1 MAYELN
7 IQPRGEYLHAIVSGD
22 NTRDNVARYLHEL
35 RRECISRN
43 CARLLI
49 EERLAGARLPLVD
62 VFQVV
67 VEESERAAGLFQ
79 AIAYVDVNAGGDLMK
94 FAESLAVERGI
105 PVRLFATVAEAE
117 RWLTRASR

>member
-22 NTRDNVARYLHEL
+22 NTRDNVARYLREL
-35 RRECISRN
+35 RRECIARN

-62 VFQVV
+62 VFQIV

>member
-1 MAYELN
+1 MAYELHV
-7 IQPRGEYLHAIVSGD
+7 QPKGEYLHATVSGD
-22 NTRDNVARYLHEL
+22 NTRDNVARYLDEL
-35 RRECISRN
+35 RRECIARR

-62 VFQVV
+62 VFQIV

-117 RWLTRASR
+117 RWLTRAAR